1 MDTKVSSMLKVSRR
15 LIHLFP
21 FVFAFGII
29 LLAGMALRAQTAG
42 NPFDLKPRLGQM
54 PESTGPAEA
63 DAPTGNPFDIIAP
76 DEVDT
81 LVAGDSPQ
89 IDLGGPD
96 VLKAPEPLEGF
107 ILGLMLFSFL
117 LLAILVTLFR
127 PYFQKVL
134 RAFGNDN
141 LLSQAHR
148 EYQQGQ
154 QFPYIVLYITFMI
167 NAGIFLFLMIRRWY
181 DLQLDYRNW
190 MLLLLC
196 IVGIAAIFLFKHLLL
211 FFIGQIFPVQK
222 EVSVYS
228 FTIMVFSIFIG
239 IALFLGNVALGLGA
253 ENLLKP
259 ILWGVGGFVV
269 LVYSFRSIRGLLI
282 GSRFIPLHTFHFLL
296 YICTAEIAPVA
307 VLAKLIMNQL
317 ETG

>member
-1 MDTKVSSMLKVSRR
+1 MLKVSRR
-15 LIHLFP
+15 LIHLTLLLVT
-21 FVFAFGII
+21 FVLI
-29 LLAGMALRAQTAG
+29 LSTGVALRAQVAG
-42 NPFDLKPRLGQM
+42 NPFDIKPRLGQM
-54 PESTGPAEA
+54 PESTGPAAA
-63 DAPTGNPFDIIAP
+63 DVPTGNPFDIIAP
-76 DEVDT
+76 DKADT
-81 LVAGDSPQ
+81 VAVGDSPQ

-134 RAFGNDN
+134 RSIGNDN

-154 QFPYIVLYITFMI
+154 QFPYIVLYVTFMI
-167 NAGIFLFLMIRRWY
+167 NVGIFLFLLIRRLF
-181 DLQLDYRNW
+181 DLQLGFGNW

-196 IVGIAAIFLFKHLLL
+196 IGGIVAVFLFKHLLL
-211 FFIGQIFPVQK
+211 FFIGRIFPVQK

-253 ENLLKP
+253 ENLLRP
-259 ILWGVGGFVV
+259 IFWGIAGFIG
-269 LVYSFRSIRGLLI
+269 LVYLVRSFRGLLI
-282 GSRFIPLHTFHFLL
+282 GSRFIPLHIFHFLL

-307 VLAKLIMNQL
+307 VVAKLIMNQL
-317 ETG
+317 

>member
-1 MDTKVSSMLKVSRR
+1 MLKVSRR
-15 LIHLFP
+15 LVQFAYFISV
-21 FVFAFGII
+21 FVTI
-29 LLAGMALRAQTAG
+29 LTADVTLWAQTAG
-42 NPFDLKPRLGQM
+42 NPFDIKPRLGQM
-54 PESTGPAEA
+54 PESTGPAQA
-63 DAPTGNPFDIIAP
+63 DEPTGNPFDIIAP
-76 DEVDT
+76 DNADT
-81 LVAGDSPQ
+81 LSRADSPQ
-89 IDLGGPD
+89 TDLQGPD

-127 PYFQKVL
+127 PYFQKVW
-134 RAFGNDN
+134 RSFGNDN

-154 QFPYIVLYITFMI
+154 QFPYFILYITFMI
-167 NAGIFLFLMIRRWY
+167 NAGIFLFLLIRRWL
-181 DLQLDYRNW
+181 DLPLDYRNW
-190 MLLLLC
+190 KLLLLC
-196 IVGIAAIFLFKHLLL
+196 IGGVVAIFLFKHLLL
-211 FFIGQIFPVQK
+211 FIIGRIFPVQK

-239 IALFLGNVALGLGA
+239 ILLFAGNVAVGLGS

-259 ILWGVGGFVV
+259 ILWVIAVIVG
-269 LVYSFRSIRGLLI
+269 LIYLFRSFRGLLI
-282 GSRFIPLHTFHFLL
+282 GSRFIPLHIFHFLL

-317 ETG
+317 

>member
-1 MDTKVSSMLKVSRR
+1 MDTKASFMLKVSRR
-15 LIHLFP
+15 LVHFFSFAIA
-21 FVFAFGII
+21 FVFI
-29 LLAGMALRAQTAG
+29 LFVDVALWAQPAG
-42 NPFDLKPRLGQM
+42 NPFDIKPRLGQM
-54 PESTGPAEA
+54 PESTGPAAA
-63 DAPTGNPFDIIAP
+63 DVPTGNPFDIIAP
-76 DEVDT
+76 HEADT
-81 LVAGDSPQ
+81 LIAGDNPK

-134 RAFGNDN
+134 SSFGNDN
-141 LLSQAHR
+141 LLAQAHR

-154 QFPYIVLYITFMI
+154 QFPYIVLYITFMV
-167 NAGIFLFLMIRRWY
+167 NAGIFLFLLLRRW
-181 DLQLDYRNW
+181 LELSLDYRNW
-190 MLLLLC
+190 TLLFLC
-196 IVGIAAIFLFKHLLL
+196 IGGVAAIFLFKHLLL
-211 FFIGQIFPVQK
+211 FFIGRIFPVQK

-239 IALFLGNVALGLGA
+239 IALFLGNVAMGLAA
-253 ENLLKP
+253 ENLLQP
-259 ILWGVGGFVV
+259 ILWVVAGLVG
-269 LVYSFRSIRGLLI
+269 LVYLFRSFRGLLI

-317 ETG
+317 